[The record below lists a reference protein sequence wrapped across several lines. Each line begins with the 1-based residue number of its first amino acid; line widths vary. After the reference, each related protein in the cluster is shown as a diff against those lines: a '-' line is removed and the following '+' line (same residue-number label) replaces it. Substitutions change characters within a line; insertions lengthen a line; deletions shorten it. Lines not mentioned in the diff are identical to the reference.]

1 LTPGRLNGTLL
12 LALKRRDCQM
22 RRHRTKKMPSSLH
35 ALDSRSRT
43 ILKEIIRVHVDT
55 GRPVSSRALFKS
67 SRFDLSPASIRN
79 IMADLTD
86 AGFLAQPHT
95 SAGRIPTDRAYR
107 LYIDELMRH
116 RMVAEDVREQ
126 VDFGLASAGA
136 DVARLFQ
143 AASRLLSRLS
153 GEVGFVVAPDALHT
167 VVQSVRF
174 LSVAPGKILAI
185 QVNEPDVVVS
195 RVIETDAEYTGEE
208 LEAISQRITREF
220 CGRNL
225 HEVRKRLLAA
235 LAEEKAACDRMLG
248 RALSLGGQALEYSGS
263 DERVYVEGA
272 VTLLDKPEFANVE
285 SLKRVFLTFDE
296 KARLLD
302 LLARYL
308 DSKGTSVVLGSEE
321 ALTADP
327 RLSAVLTSYGTGET
341 LTGMLGV
348 IGPARREYPRVI
360 PVVELLGR
368 ALSDRLE
375 RREARDREDSS
386 E

>member
-1 LTPGRLNGTLL
+1 MNTL
-12 LALKRRDCQM
+12 
-22 RRHRTKKMPSSLH
+22 PP
-35 ALDSRSRT
+35 LDNRSRT

-55 GRPVSSRALFKS
+55 GKPVSSRALFKS
-67 SRFDLSPASIRN
+67 SRFELSPASIRN

-95 SAGRIPTDRAYR
+95 SAGRVPTDRAYR
-107 LYIDELMRH
+107 LYIDELLRH
-116 RMVAEDVREQ
+116 RHVAEDVREE
-126 VDFGLASAGA
+126 VDSDLAMAGG
-136 DVARLFQ
+136 DVPRLFQ

-167 VVQSVRF
+167 VVRSIRF

-185 QVNEPDVVVS
+185 QVNEPDAVVS
-195 RVIETDAEYTGEE
+195 RVIETSAEFSAAE
-208 LEAISQRITREF
+208 LEQVSERITREF
-220 CGRNL
+220 CGRTL
-225 HEVRKRLLAA
+225 DEVRSRLILA
-235 LAEEKAACDRMLG
+235 LSHEKAACDEMLG
-248 RALSLGGQALEYSGS
+248 RALSLGERALEGS
-263 DERVYVEGA
+263 HAEDRVYVEGT
-272 VTLLDKPEFANVE
+272 VNLLDKPEFADMASV
-285 SLKRVFLTFDE
+285 KRMFVTFDE

-308 DSKGTSVVLGSEE
+308 DTKGTSVVLGSEE
-321 ALTADP
+321 ALATDP
-327 RLSAVLTSYGTGET
+327 RLSVVLTSYGPGET
-341 LTGMLGV
+341 LAGTLGV

-375 RREARDREDSS
+375 RREAGVQVIIGGGVSVHKEDSS

>member
-1 LTPGRLNGTLL
+1 M
-12 LALKRRDCQM
+12 KR
-22 RRHRTKKMPSSLH
+22 P
-35 ALDSRSRT
+35 APLDNRSRT

-55 GRPVSSRALFKS
+55 GKPVSSRALFKS
-67 SRFDLSPASIRN
+67 SRFALSPASIRN

-95 SAGRIPTDRAYR
+95 SAGRIPTDQAYR
-107 LYIDELMRH
+107 LYIDELMRN
-116 RMVAEDVREQ
+116 RRVAEDVREQ
-126 VDFGLASAGA
+126 VDFDLASAGG
-136 DVARLFQ
+136 DVGRLFQ
-143 AASRLLSRLS
+143 AASRLLSQLS

-167 VVQSVRF
+167 IVRSVRF
-174 LSVAPGKILAI
+174 LSVAPGKVLAI

-195 RVIETDAEYTGEE
+195 RVIETSVEYSAEE
-208 LEAISQRITREF
+208 LEAVSRRLTDEF
-220 CGRNL
+220 CGRSL
-225 HEVRKRLLAA
+225 HEVRTGLLRA

-248 RALSLGGQALEYSGS
+248 RALALGEQGLGLSRSE
-263 DERVYVEGA
+263 DRVYFDGTVK
-272 VTLLDKPEFANVE
+272 LLDKPEFADME
-285 SLKRVFLTFDE
+285 SVRRVFLTFDE

-308 DSKGTSVVLGSEE
+308 DSKGTNVVLGSEN
-321 ALTADP
+321 ALTSDP

-368 ALSDRLE
+368 ALSDRLD
-375 RREARDREDSS
+375 RRDARDREERS

>member
-1 LTPGRLNGTLL
+1 
-12 LALKRRDCQM
+12 M
-22 RRHRTKKMPSSLH
+22 RSPMPS
-35 ALDSRSRT
+35 LDTRSRT

-55 GRPVSSRALFKS
+55 GKPVSSRALFKS

-107 LYIDELMRH
+107 LYIDELMRQ
-116 RMVAEDVREQ
+116 RKVADDVREQ
-126 VDFGLASAGA
+126 VDDDLASAGS
-136 DVARLFQ
+136 DVTRLFQ

-167 VVQSVRF
+167 VVRSVRF
-174 LSVAPGKILAI
+174 LSVAPGKILAV
-185 QVNEPDVVVS
+185 QVNDPDVVVS
-195 RVIETDAEYTGEE
+195 RVIETNVEYSPEE

-225 HEVRKRLLAA
+225 HEVRKRLLNAM
-235 LAEEKAACDRMLG
+235 AEEKAACDRMLG
-248 RALSLGGQALEYSGS
+248 RALSLGGQALENRESE
-263 DERVYVEGA
+263 DRVYVEGA
-272 VTLLDKPEFANVE
+272 IRLLDKPEFSDVD
-285 SLKRVFLTFDE
+285 SVRRIFLTFDE

-302 LLARYL
+302 LLTRYL
-308 DSKGTSVVLGSEE
+308 DSKGTSVVLGSED
-321 ALTADP
+321 ALTSDP

-348 IGPARREYPRVI
+348 IGPPRREYPRVI
-360 PVVELLGR
+360 SVVELLGR

-375 RREARDREDSS
+375 PREGRDREDSS